1 VTIDVASQE
10 QAFRNQMLQ
19 IPGAEI
25 ITEMVAESIRMGGS
39 TYNPATR
46 TVTVEG
52 VRMQISSQGLRLP
65 NS

>member
-10 QAFRNQMLQ
+10 QAFRNQMLR

-25 ITEMVAESIRMGGS
+25 ITEMVAESIRIGGS

-46 TVTVEG
+46 TVTAEG
-52 VRMQISSQGLRLP
+52 VRMQISSQGLRL
-65 NS
+65 S